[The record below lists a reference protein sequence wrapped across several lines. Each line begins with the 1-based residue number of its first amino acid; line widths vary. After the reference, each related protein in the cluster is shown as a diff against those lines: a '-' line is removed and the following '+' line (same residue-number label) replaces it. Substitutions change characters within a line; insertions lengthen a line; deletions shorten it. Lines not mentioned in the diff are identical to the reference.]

1 MTITIS
7 EIKNDYLKK
16 AAQKED
22 LNGDGVLNKEE
33 FDSLFDNMNKSGK
46 IIKPLSKAGD
56 ICSYI
61 MMGGSAIGLAM
72 TPILKSPKVAG
83 LFALSG
89 LLGIGGK
96 VLFTSQRNNA
106 DSALK
111 ELETLREMLETP
123 VADNNNIEVEI

>member
-22 LNGDGVLNKEE
+22 LNGDGILNKEE
-33 FDSLFDNMNKSGK
+33 FDSLFNKINKSSK
-46 IIKPLSKAGD
+46 IMNPLSRAGD
-56 ICSYI
+56 ICSYV

-72 TPILKSPKVAG
+72 TPVLKSPKIAG

-96 VLFTSQRNNA
+96 ALFTSQRNNN

-111 ELETLREMLETP
+111 ELETLREILETP
-123 VADNNNIEVEI
+123 VADNNNIEVEF